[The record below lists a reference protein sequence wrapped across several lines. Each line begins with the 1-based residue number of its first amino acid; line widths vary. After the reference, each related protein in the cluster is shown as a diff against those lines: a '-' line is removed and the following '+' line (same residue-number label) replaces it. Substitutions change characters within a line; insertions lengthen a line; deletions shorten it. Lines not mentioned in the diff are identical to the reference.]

1 MEYVAFLAVIV
12 LVVAVIM
19 ITGIAEEKKVKQAIR
34 DRMKKQYGKYS
45 EKKYADGRME
55 SIVSAVR
62 YDEKGGDFF
71 AIDDITWNDLEMDRL
86 FRAIDFTR
94 SAAGEEALYRWL
106 RMPLFD
112 EEKLL
117 LREKHFEFF
126 EKSERDRLDYLLFMG
141 DVGRTGKY
149 SIYDYLDY
157 LDVLPEKSCLFT
169 KLLDVLL
176 ILCLILG
183 LAVHAGF
190 FVPFV
195 GILLYNCFTYTKEKK
210 EIEPYLTTFSYFIR
224 LLDSVKK
231 IDGMSREFRQ
241 EFAGE
246 IEKIK
251 KEKGEFSSFKRL
263 SFLAMDDGIST
274 APMEIGRLIL
284 SYLNLIFHLDL
295 MKLYSMLHVV
305 KEKKHFLI
313 AMLRGMGEIEA
324 CISVVYARAAF
335 DEYTVP
341 RFVEKTE
348 KEGVCYEAED
358 LFHPLIE
365 HPVKNSLRQT
375 RGMLLTGSN
384 ASGKSTFLKAVAV
397 NALLAQTIHTVCA
410 KAYKSN
416 FFRIYSS
423 MALRDNLL
431 QGESYFIVE
440 IKSIKRI
447 FDGVEE
453 KGAPVLCTID
463 EVLRGTNTAERI
475 GASTE
480 LLKALAKK
488 GALCFAATHDL
499 ELTTL
504 LEGEMDNYH
513 FAEMVEGTD
522 IAFPYLLTKGG
533 AKGRNA
539 IKLLKAFGFDEEL
552 VEKAEKL
559 AGGF

>member
-341 RFVEKTE
+341 CFVEKTE

-480 LLKALAKK
+480 LLKTLAKK